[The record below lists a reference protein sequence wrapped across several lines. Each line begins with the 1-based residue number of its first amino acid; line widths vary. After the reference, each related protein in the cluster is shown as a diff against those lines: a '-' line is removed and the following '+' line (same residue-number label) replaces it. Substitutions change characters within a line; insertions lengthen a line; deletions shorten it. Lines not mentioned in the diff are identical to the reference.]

1 MKKNFL
7 RLHNTETN
15 TVLILNADLIAV
27 IDTETI
33 SNNKICSKIFLKGD
47 AEINEFTVNETP
59 EKIYDMMPD

>member
-7 RLHNTETN
+7 RLHSTETN
-15 TVLILNADLIAV
+15 TVLILNAELIAV
-27 IDTETI
+27 IDTETG
-33 SNNKICSKIFLKGD
+33 SNGKICSKIFLKND